1 MQAMIVTAEL
11 TNSGIGISEVC
22 SLSGLDMPGL
32 AASTLTFP
40 GGLACHSRN
49 NQLVGG
55 MQCACS
61 QVVSR
66 QNVVRGDDL
75 KVGDTEC
82 ITCTHYTLLS
92 YGYGAVKLT
101 AIEHV
106 NLWQYTAH
114 V

>member
-55 MQCACS
+55 HAMCLLTGGEQAKCCS
-61 QVVSR
+61 W
-66 QNVVRGDDL
+66 G
-75 KVGDTEC
+75 
-82 ITCTHYTLLS
+82 
-92 YGYGAVKLT
+92 
-101 AIEHV
+101 
-106 NLWQYTAH
+106 
-114 V
+114 